1 MQLPVKKI
9 LTWLVPVVMVTGCQG
24 AAGSAASPP
33 ARSPATA
40 SAEIV
45 SREAVDGRTDKLVI
59 DSPATGGLRSVWVL
73 KPAGWTPGST
83 GWRVLYLLHGCCAG
97 GAWDW
102 LRTGETARLTAR
114 LDAVVIVPE
123 GGSMGWYADWRDGPG
138 WETFHMTEVP
148 RLVEPRYGAGTRRAV
163 AGFSMGGLGAFVYA
177 ARHPGV
183 FEAAASFSGVLD
195 IRDDVRGYRRFMADN
210 GVDTKD
216 LWGDPSA
223 WAEHNPA
230 DLAGRLKGVRL
241 YASSGDGEPGPLDPG
256 RQGGATSDR
265 TEAAIMR
272 QNLNFA
278 RAAEKAGVKVTTDF
292 YGNGTHTWPY
302 WMRSFERALPL
313 LLP

>member
-1 MQLPVKKI
+1 MKKI
-9 LTWLVPVVMVTGCQG
+9 PTWLVLVALATGCQG
-24 AAGSAASPP
+24 TAESAPPPP
-33 ARSPATA
+33 ARSSAT
-40 SAEIV
+40 IV
-45 SREAVDGRTDKLVI
+45 SQEAVDERTDKLVI
-59 DSPATGGLRSVWVL
+59 ESPATGGPRSVWVL
-73 KPAGWTPGST
+73 KPVGWKPGST
-83 GWRVLYLLHGCCAG
+83 GWRGLYLLHGCCAG

-102 LRTGETARLTAR
+102 LRTGEVARLTTR
-114 LDAVVIVPE
+114 LDAVVVVPE

-148 RLVEPRYGAGTRRAV
+148 RLVEPRYGVGTRRAV
-163 AGFSMGGLGAFVYA
+163 AGFSMGGLGAFAYA

-195 IRDDVRGYRRFMADN
+195 TREDVRGYRSFMADN
-210 GVDTKD
+210 GVDTED
-216 LWGDPSA
+216 LWGEPSA

-230 DLAGRLKGVRL
+230 DLAGRLKGLRL

-256 RQGGATSDR
+256 GPGDGVIDH

-272 QNLNFA
+272 QNRNFA

-292 YGNGTHTWPY
+292 YGNGTHTWAY